1 MSTNLESL
9 QTYSLRHFPTSSLL
23 NTTQSACADQKKAN
37 SYSFGATS
45 NIACVAQLGLD
56 MIGFVD
62 QLNRRMQITGPNA
75 NQRANNL
82 RPMTPPPSPAH
93 PATPK
98 ERERE
103 RVTGAF
109 KLIVNL
115 WGARESNWKFKSAPA
130 AGAFWWLRRDAAAV
144 DAT

>member
-103 RVTGAF
+103 R
-109 KLIVNL
+109 
-115 WGARESNWKFKSAPA
+115 ESRGHSN
-130 AGAFWWLRRDAAAV
+130 
-144 DAT
+144 